1 MVRYILRRLLMLIP
15 TAWAIA
21 TLAFIAIHFIPGDVS
36 DFLLQDDR
44 DSAAAEQIRE
54 NLGLNRPLLVQYFD
68 WFWRMFQG
76 DLGTSYLTGRS
87 ITEDVMER
95 LPATLQLTFGGL
107 IVALLIAVP
116 AGVFS
121 AAQRGRPADA
131 AIRVAAFVGVS
142 VPSFWLGLMLVL
154 FFAVTLGWFPSSGYA
169 PFFEDPMENLR
180 RLTLP
185 ALTLGIAMAGTTTRM
200 LRASMIDT
208 LQQEFVRVAHAKGVP
223 GAQVLRRHAFRPAL
237 IPSITL
243 VGLQVGYLLGGTVVL
258 EKVFAWPGNGRYL
271 LDAISARD
279 YPVVQAMIL
288 IYGVLFMVINLIVDV
303 AYGLADPRVR
313 RT

>member
-1 MVRYILRRLLMLIP
+1 MVSYILRRFLLLVP

-21 TLAFIAIHFIPGDVS
+21 TLAFIAIHFIPGDIS
-36 DFLLQDDR
+36 DFLLQEDR
-44 DSAAAEQIRE
+44 DGAAAEQIRE
-54 NLGLNRPLLVQYFD
+54 SLGLNRPIIVQYLD
-68 WFWRMFQG
+68 WFWRMLQG
-76 DLGTSYLTGRS
+76 DLGTSFLTGRS
-87 ITEDVMER
+87 ITADVMER

-107 IVALLIAVP
+107 IVALLIAIP
-116 AGVFS
+116 AGVVS
-121 AAQRGRPADA
+121 AARRGRPADA
-131 AIRVAAFVGVS
+131 TIRVGAFVGVS

-154 FFAVTLGWFPSSGYA
+154 LFAVTLGWFPSSGYV
-169 PFFEDPMENLR
+169 PFFDDPLENLR

-185 ALTLGIAMAGTTTRM
+185 AITLGVAMAGTTTRM

-208 LQQEFVRVAHAKGVP
+208 LQQEFIRVAHAKGVP
-223 GAQVLRRHAFRPAL
+223 AGQVMRRHAFRAAL
-237 IPSITL
+237 IPSITS

-288 IYGVLFMVINLIVDV
+288 IYGILFMVINLIVDV
-303 AYGLADPRVR
+303 AYGLTDPRVR